1 MSTLLQSLLLSSNR
15 HFFVRAVSL
24 WLSTLLQR
32 MLCPPIFTSLSG
44 LSQYRGQRLL
54 CPSNA
59 VNIVVKAAVSANR
72 HSLSGHSQYHC
83 QHRYKG
89 CCLPIVFTVNIV
101 AKAAVR
107 QLFSLSILLQRLLSA
122 NCYHCQYC
130 CKDCCPPIVTTV
142 KIVAKTAAANWYHIN
157 IVAKTAVRQLL
168 SLSKLLQRLRPP
180 IGITVNIVAKAA
192 VCLHHFFVYV
202 CFHIEGGWTGSQG
215 LVYIHT

>member
-1 MSTLLQSLLLSSNR
+1 MPNYAYLLGLSQYRCQHCCKGCCVCQLSLLCQSCLSIYVNIVTKPAAILQSPLLCQGCFTMAVNIVTKDALSANI
-15 HFFVRAVSL
+15 HFFVRAVSIPQ
-24 WLSTLLQR
+24 STLLQR
-32 MLCPPIFTSLSG
+32 
-44 LSQYRGQRLL
+44 LL
-54 CPSNA
+54 CHSNT

-122 NCYHCQYC
+122 NCYHCKNC
-130 CKDCCPPIVTTV
+130 CKDCG
-142 KIVAKTAAANWYHIN
+142 
-157 IVAKTAVRQLL
+157 RQLV
-168 SLSKLLQRLRPP
+168 SLSILWQRLLS
-180 IGITVNIVAKAA
+180 AF
-192 VCLHHFFVYV
+192 HHFFVYV